1 MSIRARLLN
10 FWLRW
15 TEKTFLARARSAVAL
30 RRSLEIKARI
40 CFHAPLGM
48 TRNWRDL
55 AGAPALHIAPKA
67 GAGPCT
73 IFYMH
78 GGAHVFGSPN
88 THAAMLASLAKRI
101 DAAAVL
107 PRYPL
112 APEHP
117 FPAAPD
123 HCLAAYRA
131 LLQTGVDP
139 ASLIVGGDSAGGNL
153 AFALLADLL
162 AAGDPLPAGV
172 FALSPLTDLAF
183 IGDSLAAN
191 ARADVVLPAHR
202 MRETAQGYLN
212 GTPADDPRASPL
224 CARFKGAPPV
234 WLAVGDT
241 EILRDDSLRLAARLK
256 AQGVPIDI
264 IVAQDLPH
272 VWPLFHNFI
281 PEAAT
286 TLDQLAHWIGG
297 QTAAS
302 AATR

>member
-10 FWLRW
+10 LWLRW
-15 TEKTFLARARSAVAL
+15 TEKPFLARASSVVAL

-40 CFHAPLGM
+40 FFHAPLGM
-48 TRNWRDL
+48 RRNWRDL

-73 IFYMH
+73 IFYIH
-78 GGAHVFGSPN
+78 GGAHVFGSPD
-88 THAAMLASLAKRI
+88 THAAMLSSLVKRI
-101 DAAAVL
+101 GAAAVL

-112 APEHP
+112 TPEHP

-131 LLQTGVDP
+131 LLETGVDP
-139 ASLIVGGDSAGGNL
+139 AGLIVGGDSAGGNL

-183 IGDSLAAN
+183 GGDSFVAN

-202 MRETAQGYLN
+202 LRDTAQGYLN

-224 CARFKGAPPV
+224 YASFKGAPPV

-241 EILRDDSLRLAARLK
+241 EILQDDSLRLAARLK
-256 AQGVPIDI
+256 AQGVPVDI
-264 IVAQDLPH
+264 TVAQDLPH
-272 VWPLFHNFI
+272 VWPLFHNLV
-281 PEAAT
+281 PEAKT
-286 TLDQLAHWIGG
+286 TLDLLADWIRG
-297 QTAAS
+297 QTVAS
-302 AATR
+302 APTR